1 MYIPE
6 WFRED
11 RTECLQGL
19 IRAHP
24 LATLVTL
31 GQQELVATHLPLV
44 YDPSPEPMGTLRGHL
59 SRANPQWQSFRP
71 EVKALA
77 IFQGPEAYI
86 SPSWYPTRQQT
97 GRVVPTWNYAV
108 VHAYGLLETYNDTNR
123 LRKHVTLLT
132 EIHEK
137 NFSPP
142 WSPEDAPQPF
152 IDGLL
157 QAIVGLEIV
166 IRRWEGK
173 WKVSQNRPAEDRS
186 AVVQGLLSQC
196 QPTSTAMA
204 QLVRE
209 RAPELRQNTA
219 DRGRQDS
226 MSDKQ
231 SK

>member
-11 RTECLQGL
+11 RAECLQGL
-19 IRAHP
+19 IREHP
-24 LATLVTL
+24 LATVVTL
-31 GQQELVATHLPLV
+31 GQQELVATHIPLI
-44 YDPSPEPMGTLRGHL
+44 YDPNPEPMGTLRGHL

-71 EVKALA
+71 EVEALA
-77 IFQGPEAYI
+77 IFQGPQAYI

-108 VHAYGLLETYNDTNR
+108 VHAYGSLETYTDINR
-123 LRKHVTLLT
+123 LREHVKSLT

-142 WSPEDAPQPF
+142 WVPENAPQPF
-152 IDGLL
+152 IEGLL
-157 QAIVGLEIV
+157 HAIVGLEIV
-166 IRRWEGK
+166 IKRWEGK
-173 WKVSQNRPAEDRS
+173 WKASQNRPAEDRS
-186 AVVQGLLSQC
+186 GVVEGLLSQC
-196 QPTSTAMA
+196 EPASADMA

-209 RAPELRQNTA
+209 RAPELRQNATG
-219 DRGRQDS
+219 RGREDS
-226 MSDKQ
+226 KNEEE